1 MKTKL
6 NINREPRHIAYVL
19 LGAVLLKNSNKM
31 AKYRAKQINEIEA
44 EQFLPPLQIP
54 KGVFNVYGSPNG
66 KVYSGQVWTIQGE
79 RVNVKAG
86 EWIVQ
91 EPDNSERYYPIA
103 DEVFKRKYEL
113 VQS

>member
-1 MKTKL
+1 
-6 NINREPRHIAYVL
+6 
-19 LGAVLLKNSNKM
+19 M

-44 EQFLPPLQIP
+44 EQFLPPNQIP

-66 KVYSGQVWTIQGE
+66 EVYSGQVWTIQGE

-91 EPDNSERYYPIA
+91 EPDNPERYYLLSYPQLFHFPICLNTHFA
-103 DEVFKRKYEL
+103 YPRMTTNIRFIYIKIFF
-113 VQS
+113 